1 MNEPLRP
8 VEIKKYENDHEAS
21 IDGKTTRV
29 TKGFFH
35 QWADKHQ
42 RVGERELGGPCAIVE
57 AKNGQVVVVDLCS
70 SVSMRFTDV
79 GLIGKA
85 GRHVKCETCGGP
97 KSALDKDYWKGNDC
111 KDCGGTGWVEKVQPN
126 LFKPKPK
133 QEIRKGQKECEHC
146 GDFVFLRVYDR
157 HFKECTEKKMV
168 EARKKGLTRIC
179 ADCNE
184 EYIKDDHKVAFPS
197 RCPGFSSRC
206 PKCNP

>member
-1 MNEPLRP
+1 MSEPLRP

-79 GLIGKA
+79 GPSENLESV
-85 GRHVKCETCGGP
+85 RCETCGGP
-97 KSALDKDYWKGNDC
+97 ISPLDKDYWSGNDC
-111 KDCGGTGWVEKVQPN
+111 KDCGGTGWVKKVVPT
-126 LFKPKPK
+126 L
-133 QEIRKGQKECEHC
+133 
-146 GDFVFLRVYDR
+146 
-157 HFKECTEKKMV
+157 
-168 EARKKGLTRIC
+168 
-179 ADCNE
+179 
-184 EYIKDDHKVAFPS
+184 
-197 RCPGFSSRC
+197 
-206 PKCNP
+206 